1 MTRVTRPTFK
11 TSTTT
16 LYPSSGAGAISAADL
31 RAQTDNIADSVGF
44 VYVNT
49 TNPAASDDIG
59 DGYVP
64 GDIWVNTTSDTD
76 YICVDNAA
84 GAAIWQ
90 AKQPLDAVLTNT
102 TASFTTAQETKLG
115 GVEALAD
122 VTDAANV
129 TAAGAV
135 MDSEVTNLA
144 DVKSFD
150 PADYATTVQGVKA
163 DQAVWTYATA
173 VVTTSGT
180 AFDFD
185 SIPSYANEVQLIL
198 SEVSLSGTDSL
209 FIQIGDAGG
218 LETSGYTGGHG
229 GFVTAGN
236 NVVAASASGFTLLVS
251 LAARL
256 ISGVVT
262 LSRLDGNTWVLV
274 YLGGSGDAVVYMT
287 GGSKTLSATL
297 DRVRFT
303 RTGTNTFDAGSLV
316 ARWRA

>member
-76 YICVDNAA
+76 YICVNNAA
-84 GAAIWQ
+84 GAAVWST
-90 AKQPLDAVLTNT
+90 KQPLDAVLTNT

-144 DVKSFD
+144 AVKSFD
-150 PADYATTVQGVKA
+150 PADYLASNPAWSTITATPTTLAGYGITNGQPLDAVLTNTTASFTTAQETKLGGVEALA
-163 DQAVWTYATA
+163 DVTDTA
-173 VVTTSGT
+173 
-180 AFDFD
+180 
-185 SIPSYANEVQLIL
+185 N
-198 SEVSLSGTDSL
+198 
-209 FIQIGDAGG
+209 
-218 LETSGYTGGHG
+218 
-229 GFVTAGN
+229 VTAAGAALTAN
-236 NVVAASASGFTLLVS
+236 NLSDLASAASALTNLGLTAT
-251 LAARL
+251 AAEL
-256 ISGVVT
+256 NFVDGVTSAIQTQLNGKQATITVGT
-262 LSRLDGNTWVLV
+262 TEPGSPTTGQLWV
-274 YLGGSGDAVVYMT
+274 D
-287 GGSKTLSATL
+287 
-297 DRVRFT
+297 
-303 RTGTNTFDAGSLV
+303 TN
-316 ARWRA
+316 